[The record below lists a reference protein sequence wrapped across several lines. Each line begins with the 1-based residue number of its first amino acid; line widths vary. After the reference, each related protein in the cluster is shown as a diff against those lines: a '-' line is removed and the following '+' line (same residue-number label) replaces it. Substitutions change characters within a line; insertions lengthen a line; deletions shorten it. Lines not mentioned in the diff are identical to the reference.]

1 MYIKIFIFGG
11 YFSYYYFSRVAWQVP
26 LMEQELHTFPE
37 HLSSASVL
45 VEFMLLNL

>member
-1 MYIKIFIFGG
+1 MAYHLFVA
-11 YFSYYYFSRVAWQVP
+11 RVAWQVP